1 MPSSGFAEDAMVVIE
16 RAVGLAPRGMLYRYI
31 RANILDTIGRH
42 REALRE
48 YEAVVAISP
57 QFLPAVEKVEQMSS
71 IFSYLPQWGG
81 GPSPP
86 DPDAPL
92 RDPWAHHPSNQGY
105 RAGKP
110 HKRSCVSAVGC
121 WCPKLRLS
129 ASIDR
134 SGLRSP
140 DSLDTN
146 HHRAG
151 RDAHRRAAA
160 GRPAGAALRPSD
172 LRAHRL
178 RRGRRLL
185 HAG

>member
-1 MPSSGFAEDAMVVIE
+1 MVVIE

-48 YEAVVAISP
+48 YEGVVAISP

-110 HKRSCVSAVGC
+110 H
-121 WCPKLRLS
+121 
-129 ASIDR
+129 DR
-134 SGLRSP
+134 SL
-140 DSLDTN
+140 LT
-146 HHRAG
+146 AG
-151 RDAHRRAAA
+151 C
-160 GRPAGAALRPSD
+160 
-172 LRAHRL
+172 
-178 RRGRRLL
+178 
-185 HAG
+185 

>member
-1 MPSSGFAEDAMVVIE
+1 MHHVMPSGFAEDAMVVIE

-134 SGLRSP
+134 SGLRSFP
-140 DSLDTN
+140 
-146 HHRAG
+146 R
-151 RDAHRRAAA
+151 
-160 GRPAGAALRPSD
+160 
-172 LRAHRL
+172 
-178 RRGRRLL
+178 
-185 HAG
+185 

>member
-1 MPSSGFAEDAMVVIE
+1 MPVASHGCESPEILAAQLMHHVVPSGFAEDAMVVIE

-110 HKRSCVSAVGC
+110 HDRRTSLLTVGC
-121 WCPKLRLS
+121 
-129 ASIDR
+129 
-134 SGLRSP
+134 
-140 DSLDTN
+140 
-146 HHRAG
+146 
-151 RDAHRRAAA
+151 
-160 GRPAGAALRPSD
+160 
-172 LRAHRL
+172 
-178 RRGRRLL
+178 
-185 HAG
+185 

>member
-1 MPSSGFAEDAMVVIE
+1 MVVIE
-16 RAVGLAPRGMLYRYI
+16 RAVGLAPRGVLYRYI

-48 YEAVVAISP
+48 YKAVVAISP

-110 HKRSCVSAVGC
+110 HD
-121 WCPKLRLS
+121 RL
-129 ASIDR
+129 DC
-134 SGLRSP
+134 
-140 DSLDTN
+140 
-146 HHRAG
+146 
-151 RDAHRRAAA
+151 
-160 GRPAGAALRPSD
+160 
-172 LRAHRL
+172 
-178 RRGRRLL
+178 
-185 HAG
+185 

>member
-1 MPSSGFAEDAMVVIE
+1 MHHVVPSGFAEDAMVVIE

-110 HKRSCVSAVGC
+110 HDRSLLTAGC
-121 WCPKLRLS
+121 WLS
-129 ASIDR
+129 TVDC
-134 SGLRSP
+134 
-140 DSLDTN
+140 
-146 HHRAG
+146 
-151 RDAHRRAAA
+151 
-160 GRPAGAALRPSD
+160 
-172 LRAHRL
+172 
-178 RRGRRLL
+178 
-185 HAG
+185 